1 MIEIRMKEGKQ
12 GWCGARGSPK
22 DTGSE
27 EFIQVN
33 PWNLVL
39 NILEAREKSK
49 CAELHGAHF
58 ASNWQPPWA
67 PGERNFPQHFSLRR
81 RNHRGDYPRI
91 AGPLRGQ

>member
-49 CAELHGAHF
+49 CAELHGAQLL
-58 ASNWQPPWA
+58 ATGSL
-67 PGERNFPQHFSLRR
+67 PGHLERETSPSTFL
-81 RNHRGDYPRI
+81 
-91 AGPLRGQ
+91 

>member
-49 CAELHGAHF
+49 CAELHGAQLLVTGSLPRHL
-58 ASNWQPPWA
+58 
-67 PGERNFPQHFSLRR
+67 ERKTSPSTFL
-81 RNHRGDYPRI
+81 
-91 AGPLRGQ
+91 